1 MREVSVQ
8 ESTDNPFT
16 ASFVEH
22 CQVLTNERILGHV
35 FNTVTTFSAVCQTD
49 YGIRALWHLLP
60 LLMESVTELR
70 LELGPHV
77 SFSILLPF
85 LCMLSNQFEGQTREG
100 QTRFARVRS
109 LYIDTGIHRFEA
121 GQRLSLSS
129 AIMNVCSTA
138 RSIQF
143 LAIPVDVLAV
153 SWDSCFEVLLSLT
166 GLEELSFYPGKLFAS
181 SSVVSHVRNS
191 GEGLKQLKQLY
202 ICAPL
207 ELCANVVQALGCSLS
222 VLRIE
227 CEGLATANSMANA
240 FQKIQSSCQQ
250 MQARPHQSL
259 SSLSPLLLASPAA
272 MDSMF
277 FIRGLPTVQLVSSLT
292 HLDIKLTSGDS
303 SQVKLEAL
311 YPLCLMKTFTISC
324 PLPLMYD
331 RHQLTDLLSCWPQI
345 ECLSLNPRPSQGL
358 GIGVLPSAKV
368 LRDVARCGSC
378 LREFRACLDA
388 FDLSMADELGASDT
402 RTWDSLRLLDLGY
415 SIGPKDRNGVQR
427 ALSCILQLFPSLDAI
442 GDMPH
447 ESAADEWAMELAR
460 AFRRGAVS
468 I

>member
-8 ESTDNPFT
+8 ESADNPFT
-16 ASFVEH
+16 ASFVKH
-22 CQVLTNERILGHV
+22 CQVLANGPLGHV
-35 FNTVTTFSAVCQTD
+35 LNTVSMFSAVCQTD
-49 YGIRALWHLLP
+49 YGLRALWYLLP
-60 LLMESVTELR
+60 PLMDSVAELR
-70 LELGPHV
+70 LELGRQI
-77 SFSILLPF
+77 SFALLLPF
-85 LCMLSNQFEGQTREG
+85 LRMLTNQLEGQT
-100 QTRFARVRS
+100 QFARVRS
-109 LYIDTGIHRFEA
+109 LYIDVGIHRFEA

-129 AIMNVCSTA
+129 AIMNVCSAA

-143 LAIPVDVLAV
+143 LAIPADVLAA
-153 SWDSCFEVLLSLT
+153 SWDSCFEVLYSLI
-166 GLEELSFYPGKLFAS
+166 GLEELSFYPGKLFVS
-181 SSVVSHVRNS
+181 PSVVGHVRNS
-191 GEGLKQLKQLY
+191 GEGLKLLKQLY

-207 ELCANVVQALGCSLS
+207 DLCANVVQALGCSLS
-222 VLRIE
+222 VLRVE

-303 SQVKLEAL
+303 SKVKLEAL
-311 YPLCLMKTFTISC
+311 YPLCLMRTFTISC

-331 RHQLTDLLSCWPQI
+331 RDQLTDLLSCWPQI

-415 SIGPKDRNGVQR
+415 SMGPKDHNGVQK

-447 ESAADEWAMELAR
+447 ESVADEWSMELAC

-468 I
+468 V